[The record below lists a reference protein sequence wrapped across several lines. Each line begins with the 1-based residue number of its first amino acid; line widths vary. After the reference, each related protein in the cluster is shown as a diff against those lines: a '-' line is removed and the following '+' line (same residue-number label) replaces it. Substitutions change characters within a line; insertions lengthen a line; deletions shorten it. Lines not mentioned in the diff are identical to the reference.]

1 MTGLSKMATTSF
13 DLESLPDPED
23 QGQDQD
29 EADAFSYARLAKA
42 MTTADFSGLER
53 RALSALPRAI
63 GKSAALGAMYGG
75 SIWNIPKDPLLYDT
89 KAELWS
95 EGLTRFFGARAARK
109 MPFISAKEREQLY
122 ARYKHYARARSGRH
136 RRKAQA
142 LMGWLV
148 AERMTRDVDEPQRLQ
163 FSGTSAGRWEG
174 LFTQEYLQ
182 GAQRILR
189 SSGLFGEQAHTLV
202 VDEVSAIKELTP
214 ERLKAAKEAV
224 LKAMKDKS

>member
-13 DLESLPDPED
+13 DFESLPDPED
-23 QGQDQD
+23 QGQ
-29 EADAFSYARLAKA
+29 ADAFSYAKLAKA

-75 SIWNIPKDPLLYDT
+75 SIWNIPKNPFLYDT
-89 KAELWS
+89 KAALWS

-148 AERMTRDVDEPQRLQ
+148 AERMTRDMGESQQLQ
-163 FSGTSAGRWEG
+163 FSGTSTGRWEG
-174 LFTQEYLQ
+174 FFTQQYLQ
-182 GAQRILR
+182 SAQRILR
-189 SSGLFGEQAHTLV
+189 SSGLFDEQPRTLIM
-202 VDEVSAIKELTP
+202 DEVREIKELTP

-224 LKAMKDKS
+224 LKAMKDKL